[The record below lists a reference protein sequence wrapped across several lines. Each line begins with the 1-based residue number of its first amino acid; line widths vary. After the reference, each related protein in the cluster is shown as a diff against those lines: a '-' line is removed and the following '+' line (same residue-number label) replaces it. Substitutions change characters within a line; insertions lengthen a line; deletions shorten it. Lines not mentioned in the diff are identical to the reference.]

1 MAEDINNLKIEVA
14 VINEKLDSQSQK
26 IDAVLD
32 MLKEHIEEEKTRYND
47 IMDKKA
53 NVWVERFAVG
63 MISAIL
69 MAFLGGVIAL
79 VFK

>member
-1 MAEDINNLKIEVA
+1 METDITNLKIEVA
-14 VINEKLDSQSQK
+14 VINEKLDKQGEK
-26 IDAVLD
+26 IDSVITLI
-32 MLKEHIEEEKTRYND
+32 KEHIEEEKDRYND
-47 IMDKKA
+47 IMEKKA

-69 MAFLGGVIAL
+69 MAFLGGLIVL

>member
-14 VINEKLDSQSQK
+14 VINEKLDSQSKK

-32 MLKEHIEEEKTRYND
+32 MLKEHIEEEKNRYDD
-47 IMDKKA
+47 IMAKKA